1 MIFVLIVT
9 LAASTIERVMPS
21 DLACNSAAMVAQ
33 AQPYPQPFVS
43 ARCERRP
50 PDETRA
56 ERD

>member
-1 MIFVLIVT
+1 MIFVLVVT

-21 DLACNSAAMVAQ
+21 DLACNSAAMIAQ

-43 ARCERRP
+43 ARCIRLPTEG
-50 PDETRA
+50 TRA